1 MRRRKRR
8 HLKIQMKFCFV
19 IVMLCIS
26 LMLFN
31 HAIDNLFANVT
42 KDQIH
47 NIGTRILNQSVTQL
61 LEDESVSPDQMV
73 EIRYQDNQSISSI
86 SVNAEQV
93 NLVRNKITDSVLG
106 QLHDEGIES
115 IQIPLGSLSNFW
127 FFSAKGP
134 MVNFDIYPIGYL
146 KSSITSE
153 FDDAGINQTRHRL
166 VLHLS
171 LDLMCVGLMHR
182 ETVTIDSEYII
193 SETLIMGETP
203 QQYAQLLFEDQQE
216 ITSK

>member
-93 NLVRNKITDSVLG
+93 NLVPVSYTHLQPILWKTVLF
-106 QLHDEGIES
+106 LD
-115 IQIPLGSLSNFW
+115 W
-127 FFSAKGP
+127 F
-134 MVNFDIYPIGYL
+134 
-146 KSSITSE
+146 
-153 FDDAGINQTRHRL
+153 
-166 VLHLS
+166 
-171 LDLMCVGLMHR
+171 GLTYR
-182 ETVTIDSEYII
+182 IW
-193 SETLIMGETP
+193 G
-203 QQYAQLLFEDQQE
+203 
-216 ITSK
+216 